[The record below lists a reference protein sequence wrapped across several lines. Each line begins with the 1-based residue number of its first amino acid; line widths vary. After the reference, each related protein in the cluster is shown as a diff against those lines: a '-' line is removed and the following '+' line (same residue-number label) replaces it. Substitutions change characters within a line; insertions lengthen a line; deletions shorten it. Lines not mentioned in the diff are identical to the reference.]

1 MGLNVTGNPITVLV
15 GVPSSTVRI
24 STFTGAFPESLL
36 AKNKSTAVKNAPFTS
51 SNDDVGEGAS
61 IFPATTNDCARGST
75 NLYRDENSGAIVN
88 CDSVSYNQY
97 LNTIHNRESQRKEL
111 DQIKQDINEIKTL
124 LRELIN
130 EPR

>member
-1 MGLNVTGNPITVLV
+1 MI
-15 GVPSSTVRI
+15 R
-24 STFTGAFPESLL
+24 
-36 AKNKSTAVKNAPFTS
+36 VK
-51 SNDDVGEGAS
+51 GYQ
-61 IFPATTNDCARGST
+61 

-124 LRELIN
+124 LKELIN
-130 EPR
+130 ESR

>member
-1 MGLNVTGNPITVLV
+1 MI
-15 GVPSSTVRI
+15 R
-24 STFTGAFPESLL
+24 
-36 AKNKSTAVKNAPFTS
+36 VK
-51 SNDDVGEGAS
+51 GHQ
-61 IFPATTNDCARGST
+61 

-97 LNTIHNRESQRKEL
+97 LNTIHNREFQRKEL